1 MFPMFRD
8 YNLSPPQR
16 RESKQGKEKENGGG
30 GVGGRGLGD
39 EKSGACASPRTFFSP
54 SPQLQLAFFSPLSPH
69 FPAFG
74 QGSTLTKDERRK
86 TKEASAF
93 QKVKLSEMEGTSRG
107 PV

>member
-30 GVGGRGLGD
+30 GGGGGVGGRGLGD
-39 EKSGACASPRTFFSP
+39 EKSGACASPRTFFPP
-54 SPQLQLAFFSPLSPH
+54 SRELQLAYFSPLSPH
-69 FPAFG
+69 FLAFG

-86 TKEASAF
+86 RPL
-93 QKVKLSEMEGTSRG
+93 LSRK
-107 PV
+107 

>member
-16 RESKQGKEKENGGG
+16 RESKQGKEKGNGGGG
-30 GVGGRGLGD
+30 GVGGAWGMKNQGHARSRVL
-39 EKSGACASPRTFFSP
+39 FFLLLPSFNSP
-54 SPQLQLAFFSPLSPH
+54 SFPLYLRISQPSVK
-69 FPAFG
+69 AAR
-74 QGSTLTKDERRK
+74 LRK
-86 TKEASAF
+86 TKKKEASAF